1 MYILLVF
8 IIVISF
14 PLGYWITFQ
23 PISYL
28 LYKME
33 KSFAP
38 IFLKN
43 FFFNLHPINIFIT
56 RLCGIFIFC
65 IGLFT
70 LFILLFKLK

>member
-43 FFFNLHPINIFIT
+43 FFFIQKTDMAHP
-56 RLCGIFIFC
+56 
-65 IGLFT
+65 GLTKPARRQVF
-70 LFILLFKLK
+70 